1 MIFIFNL
8 FQGVELI
15 LKNERIKIID
25 LVMIA
30 LGCCFYAFGLAT
42 VNITNHLAEGGITG
56 VTLILRYWFHIDPAY
71 STIAINVPLIL
82 IGYRFLGKRSLVYT
96 IYGTIMLSFFLWIWQ
111 RVPIQINVNNDL
123 FLAGILAGAFGG
135 LGSGL
140 VYRFGGTTGGT
151 DVVARILE
159 KTRGIQMGKT
169 ILALDIAVLVISL
182 SYLDLRHMMYTLL
195 SSYVFSKIVNFTL
208 EGSYSGLG
216 ILIISDQY
224 QIITN
229 EIWDK
234 LGRGV
239 SYINGEGSYSRQSK
253 KMIYV
258 VINRNELHQ
267 LKEILQNQDSNAFV
281 SISSVNEVLGQGFSF
296 NRQKKNKIT
305 NIFNK

>member
-1 MIFIFNL
+1 M
-8 FQGVELI
+8 
-15 LKNERIKIID
+15 LKNERIKLID
-25 LVMIA
+25 LIMIA

-71 STIAINVPLIL
+71 STLAINIPLII
-82 IGYRFLGKRSLVYT
+82 IGYRFLGKRSLIYT
-96 IYGTIMLSFFLWIWQ
+96 IYGTIMLSAFLWIWQ
-111 RVPIQINVNNDL
+111 RVPIHIDVNNDL

-169 ILALDIAVLVISL
+169 ILALDVAVLIISL

-195 SSYVFSKIVNFTL
+195 SSYVFSRIVNFTL

-216 ILIISDQY
+216 ILIISNQY
-224 QIITN
+224 QMITN
-229 EIWDK
+229 EIWSK
-234 LGRGV
+234 LERGV
-239 SYINGEGSYSRQSK
+239 SYINGEGSYSHQDK
-253 KMIYV
+253 KMIYI

-267 LKEILQNQDSNAFV
+267 LKEIIQTLDPNAFV
-281 SISSVNEVLGQGFSF
+281 SISNVNEVLGQGFSYD
-296 NRQKKNKIT
+296 RQKKNKISQ
-305 NIFNK
+305 IFNK